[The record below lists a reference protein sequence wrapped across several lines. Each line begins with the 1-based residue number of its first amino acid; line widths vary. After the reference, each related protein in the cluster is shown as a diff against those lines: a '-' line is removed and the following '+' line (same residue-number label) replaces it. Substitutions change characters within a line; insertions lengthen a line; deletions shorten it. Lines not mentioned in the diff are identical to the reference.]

1 MKNKILF
8 CTAIIAACMFSM
20 RAFAQLN
27 VSSNGNVTMPKN
39 VAIGDSVPSNVMG
52 LRVEVSTDGLLNYGI
67 SSVNSYRYEFLQMD
81 GCHIG
86 VLGKTIAKEQRPPI
100 LMPRDRFNR
109 FYPFDAGIAGV
120 STTGCGIYGSTSVL
134 LPDTWNLGTFA
145 GYFAGDV
152 KVTGALTASSINN
165 NSDARFK
172 DNVEDLQESAI
183 DKLRSLRP
191 VSYTFKPDSM
201 IYLKEGEEKRTH
213 YGVIAQEM
221 KEIFPD
227 LVSEDGAGYLS
238 VNYIELIPLL
248 IQAVKQQQVQID
260 ELQSMLSAQAQN
272 NIKRNMPAAQ
282 SDAPRLMQ
290 NTPNPFS
297 QNTIIGYFLPT
308 DTREA
313 TIRVYDMNGA
323 EIAVYPIVSFGQGEL
338 TINGGTFRAG
348 MYLYSLIADGQL
360 MDTKQ
365 MILTK

>member
-8 CTAIIAACMFSM
+8 CTAIIAACLFSM

-81 GCHIG
+81 GCHVG
-86 VLGKTIAKEQRPPI
+86 VLGKISSHQYIPPFFPKEIVQP
-100 LMPRDRFNR
+100 
-109 FYPFDAGIAGV
+109 YPFDAGVAGL
-120 STTGCGIYGSTSVL
+120 SSSGCGIYGSTSTT

-260 ELQSMLSAQAQN
+260 ELQSMLPAQAQN

-313 TIRVYDMNGA
+313 AIRVYDMSGA

-360 MDTKQ
+360 IDTKQ